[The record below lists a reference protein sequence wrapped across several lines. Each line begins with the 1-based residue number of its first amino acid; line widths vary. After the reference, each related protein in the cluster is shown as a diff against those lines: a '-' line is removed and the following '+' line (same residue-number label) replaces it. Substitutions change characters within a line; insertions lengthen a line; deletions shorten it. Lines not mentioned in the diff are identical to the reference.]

1 MGQSSSASGQ
11 DASAAGAGNSVE
23 GCLGGSAGKFTIID
37 KAGTTYDLQLPAS
50 ADSSKLN
57 SHIGEEVRVSGTM
70 SIAKDSSAAGASG
83 AASSASQTATGSSSS
98 SSHPSISVTK
108 IDKVSDTC
116 STNTTGTNPTS
127 H

>member
-1 MGQSSSASGQ
+1 MGQSSSAAGQ
-11 DASAAGAGNSVE
+11 DASAAGNSVE
-23 GCLGGSAGKFTIID
+23 GCLGGSAGKFSIID
-37 KAGTTYDLQLPAS
+37 KAGTTYDLQLPAT

-57 SHIGEEVRVSGTM
+57 SHIGQEVRVSGSM
-70 SIAKDSSAAGASG
+70 NNAKDSSAAGAAG

-108 IDKVSDTC
+108 IDKIADTC
-116 STNTTGTNPTS
+116 STNTTGSNPTS

>member
-1 MGQSSSASGQ
+1 MGQSSSAAGQ
-11 DASAAGAGNSVE
+11 DAAAAGGNSVE
-23 GCLGGSAGKFTIID
+23 GCLGGAAGKFTIID

-57 SHIGEEVRVSGTM
+57 SHIGQEVRVSGTM
-70 SIAKDSSAAGASG
+70 SNAKSSSTGTDASAASAS
-83 AASSASQTATGSSSS
+83 SQTATGASAS

-116 STNTTGTNPTS
+116 STNTTGTTPS

>member
-1 MGQSSSASGQ
+1 M
-11 DASAAGAGNSVE
+11 GAGNSVE

-57 SHIGEEVRVSGTM
+57 SHIGQEVRVSGNM
-70 SIAKDSSAAGASG
+70 SNAKSSSAGGTDAS
-83 AASSASQTATGSSSS
+83 AASSSSQTATGSSAS
-98 SSHPSISVTK
+98 SSHPSIAVTK
-108 IDKVSDTC
+108 IDKVADTC
-116 STNTTGTNPTS
+116 STSTTSPSPTS

>member
-1 MGQSSSASGQ
+1 MGQTPSAAGQ
-11 DASAAGAGNSVE
+11 DASAGNSVE

-57 SHIGEEVRVSGTM
+57 SHIGQEVRVSGTM
-70 SIAKDSSAAGASG
+70 SNAKDASAAGAAG
-83 AASSASQTATGSSSS
+83 AAASAATQAATGSSAS

-116 STNTTGTNPTS
+116 STNTTGSAPPS

>member
-1 MGQSSSASGQ
+1 MGG
-11 DASAAGAGNSVE
+11 GNSVE

-57 SHIGEEVRVSGTM
+57 SHIGQEVRVTGSMGNAKSSNAGGT
-70 SIAKDSSAAGASG
+70 DAS
-83 AASSASQTATGSSSS
+83 AASSSSQTATGSSAS
-98 SSHPSISVTK
+98 SSHPSIQVTK

-116 STNTTGTNPTS
+116 STNTNTQSPTS